1 MSYYEG
7 SKTIKEESKMPNQ
20 LRRGIR
26 QLKQF
31 YINKL
36 LKSGIYTSDDDLDS
50 LTLSELELIL
60 KKAFPSNK

>member
-1 MSYYEG
+1 
-7 SKTIKEESKMPNQ
+7 MPNQ